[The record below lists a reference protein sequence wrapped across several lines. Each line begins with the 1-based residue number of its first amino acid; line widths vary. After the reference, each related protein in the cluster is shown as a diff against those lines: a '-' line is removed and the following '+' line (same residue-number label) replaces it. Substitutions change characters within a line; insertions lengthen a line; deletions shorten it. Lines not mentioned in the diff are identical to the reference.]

1 MLLIVGVIA
10 TGWGATTMAV
20 PAANAQEET
29 LVFWPD
35 IAFPPMEFLE
45 GSEAVGADIDI
56 GNEVAKRMDAPQSS
70 PMSASMASSR
80 RFSPTSATRSSPA

>member
-29 LVFWPD
+29 LVFCLRHRLP
-35 IAFPPMEFLE
+35 
-45 GSEAVGADIDI
+45 AD
-56 GNEVAKRMDAPQSS
+56 GVPGRL
-70 PMSASMASSR
+70 
-80 RFSPTSATRSSPA
+80 